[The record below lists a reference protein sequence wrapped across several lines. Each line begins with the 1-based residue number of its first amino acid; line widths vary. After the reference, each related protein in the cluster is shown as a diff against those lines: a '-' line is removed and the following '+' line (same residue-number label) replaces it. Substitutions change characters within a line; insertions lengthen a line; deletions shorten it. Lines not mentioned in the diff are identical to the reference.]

1 MTGSSAAT
9 AAIGADDERGGF
21 GHPALLSLA
30 IILATLATAI
40 YILTKNRDTDLEFA
54 VLISPN

>member
-9 AAIGADDERGGF
+9 AAIRSDDDREDGF

-30 IILATLATAI
+30 IILATIAAAI
-40 YILTKNRDTDLEFA
+40 YIITRDKGKDLDFEP
-54 VLISPN
+54 LSPN